1 MRVRERGYESVS
13 RTKLHCDLVI
23 GTRTEFDV
31 PLDLSSQGTE
41 FQRTAWAALAKI
53 PFGET
58 KSYKAQAQLIGKPG
72 AIRAVGSANGKNPVP
87 IILPCHR
94 VIGSDGG
101 LHGFA
106 GGLDKKR
113 LLLDHEVDM
122 LAKIKRS
129 RTETHQKHEQT
140 TKTVTNLNERSD

>member
-1 MRVRERGYESVS
+1 M
-13 RTKLHCDLVI
+13 
-23 GTRTEFDV
+23 
-31 PLDLSSQGTE
+31 PLDLSTQGTE
-41 FQRTAWAALAKI
+41 FQRNAWNALATI

-58 KSYKAQAQLIGKPG
+58 KSYKAQAASIGKPS
-72 AIRAVGSANGKNPVP
+72 AIRAVGSANGRNPIP

-113 LLLDHEVDM
+113 LLLDHELDIV
-122 LAKIKRS
+122 AKIKRS
-129 RTETHQKHEQT
+129 RTEKQQQRKEQQQQ
-140 TKTVTNLNERSD
+140 